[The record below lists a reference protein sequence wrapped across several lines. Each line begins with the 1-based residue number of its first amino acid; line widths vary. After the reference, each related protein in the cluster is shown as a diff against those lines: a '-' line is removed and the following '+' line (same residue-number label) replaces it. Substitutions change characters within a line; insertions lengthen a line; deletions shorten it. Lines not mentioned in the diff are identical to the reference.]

1 MLDVLPAAPAPA
13 PAATT
18 PPAATAARS
27 LPADAGQ
34 AFALGLASRA
44 RIDEASQ
51 LKADLGRPLSDM
63 LRELTEAAA
72 ATGTDRAADWNQVTG
87 LGRLTEAVTPLF
99 TVHQPPTA
107 PEAAALRAVALDLA
121 NGPAIDGADLPGIL
135 RTVAATV
142 TLAEQRSKGET
153 AAGEA
158 IILALV

>member
-1 MLDVLPAAPAPA
+1 MLDVLPAAPA

-63 LRELTEAAA
+63 LRELTEAA